1 MDKRFLLQAQELS
14 HQKPEYLETL
24 FAVGMV
30 KSVSEQGI
38 PLK

>member
-30 KSVSEQGI
+30 KSVSSRAS
-38 PLK
+38 P